1 MGEVYL
7 AHDTRLD
14 RRVALKILPPDVADN
29 RQRMQRFVQ
38 EAKATSALN
47 HPNILTIYEIGTD
60 GPTNFIASEFV
71 VGETLRQLI
80 KKDKPLQLSLVLDLA
95 IQTAAAL
102 SAAHA
107 SNIVHRDIKPENIMR
122 RSDGIVKVLDFGLAK
137 HATDIS
143 ASLDTQSPTM
153 PQFFTEPGTVVG
165 TAAYMSPEQAR
176 GMKLDQRTDIF
187 SLGIVIY
194 EMVTGHLPSGETSP
208 AESLAQ
214 LLSDKQPPPLARY
227 AHEIPDELERIVTK
241 ALRKQRDDRYQ
252 TARDLQLDLQ
262 SLKADLEFKN
272 RLDVQ
277 TSGSGTSADNES
289 RVSSHTR
296 SNTLTKVVLTL
307 LALLIVGLLAARYY
321 YRAHARGETIDSIA
335 VLPLINNSGDPNLEY
350 LTEGLAESLMNSLSQ
365 LPNLKVV
372 SRTSTLRYK
381 GKGLNAQQVGKE
393 LNVRS
398 VLTGSLKEYGER
410 IVVSVSLDDAND
422 DHQIWGEQYDRKVS
436 DLLSVQQDIAREI
449 TSKLRLKLSS
459 TDETRLARRY
469 TENTDA
475 YKLYLEGRYFLNKR
489 TGESV
494 NKAVGLFQEALTKDP
509 NYALAYS
516 GLADAYFLLNV
527 FSESTPAESYQK
539 SKSAALQAIALDEDL
554 AEPHASLGSV
564 LCFYDRNF
572 PEAEREFRR
581 AIDLNPNY
589 ATAHHWYAINYL
601 AKVGRFDEA
610 FAEFNQA
617 LRLDPFS
624 LIINADLGN
633 AYIHA
638 HQYQKAIEQ
647 LKKTLEMD
655 QSFYFAHMPL
665 GIAYQMTGAF
675 DEATREYEKARQI
688 NDDPWIVALLAQV
701 AARSG
706 KRDVALKYLEELNKV
721 AAKRYVS
728 AYGFAIVYDGLG
740 NKDRALQ
747 ELQKSAD
754 AREPRI
760 IRIKVDPLLD
770 DLHSDK
776 RFGELVRRLGL

>member
-29 RQRMQRFVQ
+29 RERMLRFVQ

-47 HPNILTIYEIGTD
+47 HPNILTIYQIGSD

-71 VGETLRQLI
+71 DGETLRQLI
-80 KKDKPLQLSLVLDLA
+80 KKDKPLRLSLVLDLA

-107 SNIVHRDIKPENIMR
+107 ANIVHRDIKPENIMW

-137 HATDIS
+137 HTTDIS
-143 ASLDTQSPTM
+143 TLDTQSPTM
-153 PQFFTEPGTVVG
+153 PQFLTEPGTVVG
-165 TAAYMSPEQAR
+165 TAVYMSPEQAR

-187 SLGIVIY
+187 SLGVVIY
-194 EMVTGHLPSGETSP
+194 EMLTGHLPSGQTSP

-214 LLSDKQPPPLARY
+214 LLSDKQPPPLSRY
-227 AHEIPDELERIVTK
+227 AREIPDELERIVTK
-241 ALRKQRDDRYQ
+241 ALRKNRDERYQ

-272 RLDVQ
+272 RLEGQ
-277 TSGSGTSADNES
+277 TNESGTSAGNRS
-289 RVSSHTR
+289 RVSSHAR
-296 SNTLTKVVLTL
+296 SNTLTKVALTL

-321 YRAHARGETIDSIA
+321 YRAHARVETIDSIA

-350 LTEGLAESLMNSLSQ
+350 LTDGLAESLMNSLSQ

-381 GKGLNAQQVGKE
+381 GKDQNAQQVGKE

-398 VLTGSLKEYGER
+398 VLSGSLKEYGER

-422 DHQIWGEQYDRKVS
+422 DHQIWGEQYDRKLS

-459 TDETRLARRY
+459 SDETRLTRRY
-469 TENTDA
+469 TENADA

-494 NKAVGLFQEALTKDP
+494 TKSIGLFQQALTKDP

-516 GLADAYFLLNV
+516 GLADAYFLRNT
-527 FSESTPAESYQK
+527 FSDYTPAESYQK
-539 SKSAALQAIALDEDL
+539 SKAAALQAIAIDEDL
-554 AEPHASLGSV
+554 AEPHASLASA
-564 LCFYDRNF
+564 LCFFDRNF

-581 AIDLNPNY
+581 AIELNPNY
-589 ATAHHWYAINYL
+589 ATAHHWYAITYL
-601 AKVGRFDEA
+601 AKMDRFDEA

-624 LIINADLGN
+624 SIINADLGN

-655 QSFYFAHMPL
+655 PGFYFARMHL
-665 GIAYQMTGAF
+665 GVAYQMTGAF
-675 DEATREYEKARQI
+675 DEAGKEYEKARQI
-688 NDDPWIVALLAQV
+688 NDDPWIVALLAQF

-706 KRDVALKYLEELNKV
+706 KKDVALKYLEELNKM
-721 AAKRYVS
+721 ATKKYAS
-728 AYGFAIVYDGLG
+728 AYGFALVYDSLG
-740 NKDRALQ
+740 NKDKAFQ
-747 ELQKSAD
+747 ELQKSAA

-760 IRIKVDPLLD
+760 IRIKVDPLLE

-776 RFGELVRRLGL
+776 RFGELVRSLGL